1 MGKMLVEGKEIGENI
16 GIFVLCFLDSPGEAR
31 IPDRLRRGVV
41 NSQRQD
47 TVNLVLLS
55 FRAPARILYDG
66 ELAYA
71 FY

>member
-41 NSQRQD
+41 K
-47 TVNLVLLS
+47 T
-55 FRAPARILYDG
+55 APRPS
-66 ELAYA
+66 E
-71 FY
+71 